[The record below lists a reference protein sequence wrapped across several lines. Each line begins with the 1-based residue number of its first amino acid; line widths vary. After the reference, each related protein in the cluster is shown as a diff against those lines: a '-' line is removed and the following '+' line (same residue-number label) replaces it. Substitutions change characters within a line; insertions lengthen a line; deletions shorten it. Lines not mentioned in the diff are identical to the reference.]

1 MVLLDSQKYKPVR
14 RDRLF
19 FDQYHYCMSFRFAES
34 GRMRS
39 LQPRDIKQSVHY
51 ANTMMRHSINT
62 RTRISQ
68 EHEGLMLELA
78 TLINTISVPFKRVVY
93 SDWQYFYTNDVE
105 FFDWL
110 ARFPQVKYVNYT
122 RAEIAI
128 PRDTVV
134 LKASDYQWRSYFRDR
149 FYKQDQLEILSRFL
163 LNRPEQFAITRHW
176 QDRLRNKNLW
186 ISRSFFVDHHDQRD
200 VLLLNMAL
208 PGAIRKTMPILLKQ

>member
-39 LQPRDIKQSVHY
+39 LQPRDIKQSVLY
-51 ANTMMRHSINT
+51 ANTMMRHSMNT

-68 EHEGLMLELA
+68 EYEGLMLELA
-78 TLINTISVPFKRVVY
+78 TLIGTIAVPFKRVVY
-93 SDWQYFYTNDVE
+93 SDWQYFYSNDVE

-110 ARFPQVKYVNYT
+110 ARFPQVNYVNYT
-122 RAEIAI
+122 RADIVM

-134 LKASDYQWRSYFRDR
+134 LKSSDYQWRSYFRDR
-149 FYKQDQLEILSRFL
+149 WYSQDQLSTLSKFL
-163 LNRPEQFAITRHW
+163 LSRPEQFAITRHW
-176 QDRLRNKNLW
+176 QDRLQSQHRW

-200 VLLLNMAL
+200 IMLLNMAL